1 MVVHVDTIEQLAR
14 KLCTVTFFHEFICP
28 CTGIGLC
35 VILTKQRWMVSF
47 HGDTINKIGAG
58 LEKMFASAM
67 TLNVLK
73 MYMCKVVGLLQG
85 ALRDFSS
92 RVSQVTLIRSRFL
105 WLLPRFNVLM
115 LQHKN
120 IKAGTGKSQRSLRL
134 KSLRQPIVIF
144 IIHGGCT
151 MKLFD
156 SFP

>member
-1 MVVHVDTIEQLAR
+1 MYSGNVHLTRIPQKHFLFWCFLHQLVVHVDIIEQLAR

-35 VILTKQRWMVSF
+35 VILTKQRWLVSF
-47 HGDTINKIGAG
+47 HSDTINKIGAG

-73 MYMCKVVGLLQG
+73 IYMCKVVGLLQG

-105 WLLPRFNVLM
+105 WLLPHFYVLTRS
-115 LQHKN
+115 N
-120 IKAGTGKSQRSLRL
+120 IKT
-134 KSLRQPIVIF
+134 
-144 IIHGGCT
+144 
-151 MKLFD
+151 
-156 SFP
+156 